1 MVVGLEKGL
10 VVTKE
15 ERDEGVRH
23 KIIGLGTLNW
33 GNVRPGLDLGRGVAL
48 GHSNTQ
54 KKNRYTKKKMI
65 IDAEFIRLTIGINYL
80 G

>member
-23 KIIGLGTLNW
+23 KIIGFDAKSST
-33 GNVRPGLDLGRGVAL
+33 AL
-48 GHSNTQ
+48 S
-54 KKNRYTKKKMI
+54 KC
-65 IDAEFIRLTIGINYL
+65 
-80 G
+80 